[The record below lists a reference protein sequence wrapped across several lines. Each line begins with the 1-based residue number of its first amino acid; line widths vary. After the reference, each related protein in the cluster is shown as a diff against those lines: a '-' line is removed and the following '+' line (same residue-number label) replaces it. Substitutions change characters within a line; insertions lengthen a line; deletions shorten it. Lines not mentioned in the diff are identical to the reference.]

1 MGSHSNLAKTAV
13 KGAENRIVGLDGL
26 RGLMTLF
33 VVASHYFG
41 EVRHGVAAMEVGW
54 LAVKMFF
61 ALSGFLVGQLI
72 LERMTC
78 ENFFVVFYVRRFC
91 RTLPVY
97 FFCVLLVYLC
107 MHLLGSPQWMDI
119 GNEFP
124 LWSYLTFTQNFFMI
138 STDSIGPRWLAPT
151 WTLSVEEQFY
161 IFAPL
166 LFVLVPRRGLP
177 YFLGGAPI
185 LALLFRVAAFE
196 GGLFT
201 PMTALCMLPGNAN
214 SLFAGM
220 FAAVLYNGCSPS
232 SVSTVWG

>member
-1 MGSHSNLAKTAV
+1 MGSHANVAKTAV

-61 ALSGFLVGQLI
+61 ALSGFLVGRLI

-78 ENFFVVFYVRRFC
+78 GNFFVVFYVRRFC

-97 FFCVLLVYLC
+97 LFCVLLVYLC

-151 WTLSVEEQFY
+151 WTLSVEEQF
-161 IFAPL
+161 IFSRRYFSCSCLDAVFPIFSVAPP
-166 LFVLVPRRGLP
+166 VSGCCSASPRSK
-177 YFLGGAPI
+177 
-185 LALLFRVAAFE
+185 AA
-196 GGLFT
+196 
-201 PMTALCMLPGNAN
+201 
-214 SLFAGM
+214 
-220 FAAVLYNGCSPS
+220 CSRP
-232 SVSTVWG
+232 

>member
-1 MGSHSNLAKTAV
+1 MEPLPGFDALRSGTREWDLTPTWPRLWSRGPKTASSV
-13 KGAENRIVGLDGL
+13 WTVCAGGRLV
-26 RGLMTLF
+26 F
-33 VVASHYFG
+33 VVASAGFG
-41 EVRHGVAAMEVGW
+41 EVRHSIAAMEVGW

-61 ALSGFLVGQLI
+61 ALSGFLVGRLI

-107 MHLLGSPQWMDI
+107 MHLLGSPQWMDV

-138 STDSIGPRWLAPT
+138 STDSVGPRWLAPT

-166 LFVLVPRRGLP
+166 LFVFVSRRGLP
-177 YFLGGAPI
+177 YFLGGAAV
-185 LALLFRVAAFE
+185 LALLFRVAAD
-196 GGLFT
+196 
-201 PMTALCMLPGNAN
+201 
-214 SLFAGM
+214 SK
-220 FAAVLYNGCSPS
+220 AACSRP
-232 SVSTVWG
+232 

>member
-1 MGSHSNLAKTAV
+1 MGSHANVAKTAV

-61 ALSGFLVGQLI
+61 ALSGFLVGRLI

-138 STDSIGPRWLAPT
+138 STDSIGPRWLAPRAVQR
-151 WTLSVEEQFY
+151 S
-161 IFAPL
+161 L
-166 LFVLVPRRGLP
+166 LRVMEN
-177 YFLGGAPI
+177 I
-185 LALLFRVAAFE
+185 ALRPARAA
-196 GGLFT
+196 
-201 PMTALCMLPGNAN
+201 AKR
-214 SLFAGM
+214 S
-220 FAAVLYNGCSPS
+220 
-232 SVSTVWG
+232 

>member
-1 MGSHSNLAKTAV
+1 
-13 KGAENRIVGLDGL
+13 
-26 RGLMTLF
+26 
-33 VVASHYFG
+33 
-41 EVRHGVAAMEVGW
+41 MEVGW

-61 ALSGFLVGQLI
+61 ALSGFLVGRLI

-161 IFAPL
+161 IFAPHFSCSCL
-166 LFVLVPRRGLP
+166 DAVFPIFSAAPPFSRCCSASPRSK
-177 YFLGGAPI
+177 
-185 LALLFRVAAFE
+185 AA
-196 GGLFT
+196 
-201 PMTALCMLPGNAN
+201 
-214 SLFAGM
+214 
-220 FAAVLYNGCSPS
+220 CSRP
-232 SVSTVWG
+232 